1 MNVSSPRLL
10 AFALLC
16 AAAAALPACQRAPAA
31 QEQKKAAAPPP
42 PVTVETSPVEVR
54 RMPRLLTLT
63 GSVIADRQSDVAANV
78 AGRILSAPIE
88 RGLRVTQGQVLA
100 TVDARAAGFSAAA
113 AAAQQRVAETQQ
125 QQARAD
131 CERAEMLWQKG
142 AISRQDYDRLK
153 TQCSAQTFSAAAA
166 KANADLAGK
175 QLGDTT
181 IRAPFTGV
189 IGERLI
195 NTGEYVQPQT
205 RVATILRVDPVRV
218 QISVPEIAVPLVKQ
232 GDTLAVQVAAYGD
245 RSFPAEVKYLG
256 PALRA
261 QTRDLVVEA
270 VAPNPDG
277 ALRPGMFATVRLLTG
292 EEELPT
298 VPTDAVRVEG
308 ATRRIFLARQGQAW
322 EMVVRTGAERDGR
335 IAVIEPLTPDQ
346 QVIRRPPPGLHDGSS
361 VTERSTAA
369 ATAAAPAP
377 AAPQDA
383 PKDKR

>member
-1 MNVSSPRLL
+1 MNASRPRPRLL
-10 AFALLC
+10 ALALLC

-31 QEQKKAAAPPP
+31 QDRQKATPPP
-42 PVTVETSPVEVR
+42 PVSVATSPVEVR

-63 GSVIADRQSDVAANV
+63 GSVFADRQSDVAANV

-88 RGLRVTQGQVLA
+88 RGQRVAQGQVLA

-131 CERAEMLWQKG
+131 CDRAEMLWQKG

-153 TQCSAQTFSAAAA
+153 TQCSAQNFSAAAA

-189 IGERLI
+189 IGERLV

-218 QISVPEIAVPLVKQ
+218 QISVPETAVPLVKQ
-232 GDTLAVQVAAYGD
+232 GDTLSVQVAAYGD
-245 RSFPAEVKYLG
+245 RSFPAEVKYLA

-270 VAPNPDG
+270 VAGNPDG

-292 EEELPT
+292 EEDLPT
-298 VPTDAVRVEG
+298 VPADALRIEG
-308 ATRRIFLARQGQAW
+308 ATRRLFLARQGQAW

-335 IAVIEPLTPDQ
+335 IAVLEPLTPDQ

-361 VTERSTAA
+361 ITEQPS
-369 ATAAAPAP
+369 APA
-377 AAPQDA
+377 Q
-383 PKDKR
+383 DKR